1 MIDFL
6 SDANSITA
14 WITITLGGIALGVRK
29 IYADWVAK
37 TPDILGN
44 QAKADVIEFLREE
57 IRRLAHVNTELATQ
71 VNQFQ
76 MENIK
81 LNAELTKVREQM
93 HSLQHENATLGLQLI
108 ELNNAIKDFKTLF
121 KECKDCPDFV
131 ARMNVPVDEDL

>member
-6 SDANSITA
+6 SDANSLTA
-14 WITITLGGIALGVRK
+14 WITITLGGIALGIRK
-29 IYADWVAK
+29 IYADWVSK

-57 IRRLAHVNTELATQ
+57 IRRLAHVNTELAVQ

-81 LNAELTKVREQM
+81 LNAELAKVREQM
-93 HSLQHENATLGLQLI
+93 NSLQYENATLGLKLV
-108 ELNNAIKDFKTLF
+108 ELNTAIADFRILF
-121 KECKDCPDFV
+121 KSCKDCPDLATRISDSNFS
-131 ARMNVPVDEDL
+131 L